1 MLRSELG
8 RQSFE
13 ETIYV
18 FPKLVSS
25 PRY

>member
-25 PRY
+25 RRY